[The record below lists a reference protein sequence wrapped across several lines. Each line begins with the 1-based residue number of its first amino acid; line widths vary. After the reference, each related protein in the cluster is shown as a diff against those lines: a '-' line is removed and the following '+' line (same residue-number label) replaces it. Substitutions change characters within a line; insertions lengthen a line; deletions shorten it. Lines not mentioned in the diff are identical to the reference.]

1 MEEFREMIAVT
12 ISRDD
17 CSHRGLKW
25 SAVAIGLDVEPDPHF
40 EPAEGRIV
48 SISVFFKTTTKNTI
62 NWQQILG
69 EKEPVAEA
77 CNGPKTL
84 EMCAVSQES
93 GPHRRPDND
102 HDINRNNIS

>member
-1 MEEFREMIAVT
+1 MKEKIFGR

-25 SAVAIGLDVEPDPHF
+25 SAVAINLDVEPDPHF
-40 EPAEGRIV
+40 ELAEGRIV

-69 EKEPVAEA
+69 DKKKPVAEA

-84 EMCAVSQES
+84 EMCAVS
-93 GPHRRPDND
+93 
-102 HDINRNNIS
+102 